1 MKTSEH
7 IFITIFLNV
16 KYNEL
21 TFGKKNIL
29 NLPSQAFSILIFI
42 KILLV
47 TKVEPTGLGG
57 TINVHFQCNGCE
69 IRSLA
74 FQGSSVVEGSK
85 RTVVGLALGVAFFL
99 TGHGFANFE
108 RTLKQC

>member
-1 MKTSEH
+1 M
-7 IFITIFLNV
+7 
-16 KYNEL
+16 
-21 TFGKKNIL
+21 
-29 NLPSQAFSILIFI
+29 
-42 KILLV
+42 

-69 IRSLA
+69 VCSLA
-74 FQGSSVVEGSK
+74 FQGSSLVEGSK

-108 RTLKQC
+108 RTLKQYLGILCITKNRFYDVIKLVHPHLKDTLLV